1 MYARSNCSVSPATAE
16 TAGSFKGIPVAFM
29 EFAQVQVMR
38 ERVTMSAPAAIVAQ
52 AVPEC
57 VLKVKRLAELVAQR
71 TPREPLPK
79 ASRPVEPQRVLEK
92 RLARAK
98 PERPEPVLA
107 AASQLDRP
115 ALVLASQG
123 QRSSA
128 PSRE

>member
-1 MYARSNCSVSPATAE
+1 
-16 TAGSFKGIPVAFM
+16 
-29 EFAQVQVMR
+29 MR